1 MVLLWL
7 EDMLEKKALVV
18 VIQAMAVAV
27 VKEMAERV
35 AAKV

>member
-1 MVLLWL
+1 
-7 EDMLEKKALVV
+7 MLGKKVLVV
-18 VIQAMAVAV
+18 VIQAMAVVV

>member
-1 MVLLWL
+1 
-7 EDMLEKKALVV
+7 MLAKKVLVV

-35 AAKV
+35 AVKA

>member
-1 MVLLWL
+1 
-7 EDMLEKKALVV
+7 MLGKKVLVV

>member
-7 EDMLEKKALVV
+7 EDMLEKKVLEV

-27 VKEMAERV
+27 VKEMAERMAV
-35 AAKV
+35 KV

>member
-1 MVLLWL
+1 
-7 EDMLEKKALVV
+7 MLGKKVLVV
-18 VIQAMAVAV
+18 VIQAMVVAV

>member
-1 MVLLWL
+1 
-7 EDMLEKKALVV
+7 MLEKKVLVV
-18 VIQAMAVAV
+18 VIRAMAVAV